1 MRGVVVSRDTEKNKR
16 QFKKNTIYMQ
26 KEVYGGSK
34 ALWPTQAR
42 RCVATGKAAQRR
54 RMFIMTGSEWVS
66 FLTMHHLSWR
76 TLPHSI
82 QALVSAPRT
91 MQVRFALMTCGCAL
105 MIALLYNW
113 GVLLGHRII
122 FAGLVAVCILLALII
137 VYLKYEHR
145 HAGKPEL
152 TAFAEPE
159 PVTVVTLADAVR
171 SSMHPLVGV
180 PGAHLGI
187 SLRALTCRTQAQITS
202 QPAMPALSL
211 QETALPEIALPVSA
225 PQLVRVLETVD
236 LSTVNVPHFMD
247 TTSFR
252 AMASS
257 TLKGMDN
264 PEHTSQHRV
273 QER

>member
-1 MRGVVVSRDTEKNKR
+1 MRGAVVSRDTEKNKR
-16 QFKKNTIYMQ
+16 QSKKNTIYMQ

-34 ALWPTQAR
+34 ALWPTQVR

-66 FLTMHHLSWR
+66 FLTMRHLSWR
-76 TLPHSI
+76 TLPHSV
-82 QALVSAPRT
+82 QALVAAPRA

-105 MIALLYNW
+105 TIALLYNW

-122 FAGLVAVCILLALII
+122 FAGLVAVCILFALI
-137 VYLKYEHR
+137 VVEHR
-145 HAGKPEL
+145 HVGKPEL
-152 TAFAEPE
+152 TALAEPE
-159 PVTVVTLADAVR
+159 PAAVVTLADAVR

-187 SLRALTCRTQAQITS
+187 SLRALTRRTQITS
-202 QPAMPALSL
+202 QPAMPVLSL
-211 QETALPEIALPVSA
+211 QETVLPEIALPVSA

-264 PEHTSQHRV
+264 SEHTSQHRT